1 MKKTLKPR
9 KFLLLTFVLFF
20 CLFSFFENAAA
31 ELIPMNWEKIRLS
44 LDCDGQTLKIDALTS
59 LNIPSVCN
67 EWMVEDAGYSEKQL
81 RKFLSVASPGHET
94 IDVYPTPFRDII
106 LYDDVSGISADSS
119 EGSFSVSYPTLL
131 NKYGGATSATK
142 IFFSSFEQE
151 NHSVPSLA
159 NINYQEA
166 LARIMPLIQASACQ
180 VSTPLLIEA
189 WNAHTLAENAAWHK
203 NLFPKNNYK
212 LDWAGTEEI
221 YKTVFPVYY
230 NNIRLHYG
238 NRKVFGNFV
247 LTGSSIRCTISSDKI
262 LSFRVEDCRFHN
274 PRALSSPQPILSLD
288 AAIESYRQYLSASF
302 EDVQKNKVI
311 DKILLEWL
319 VLKDGR
325 KHPNLYHLIPAWC
338 FYYKYVVDEMD
349 YEYYEVDKIHAL
361 TGEYLSY

>member
-20 CLFSFFENAAA
+20 CLLCFFENAAA

-59 LNIPSVCN
+59 PNVPSVCN

-81 RKFLSVASPGHET
+81 RELLSTCCTDNEILKTNSTPYQGAFLSDSKDRINASAENGLIIFSYT
-94 IDVYPTPFRDII
+94 QDLSVYP
-106 LYDDVSGISADSS
+106 
-119 EGSFSVSYPTLL
+119 
-131 NKYGGATSATK
+131 GGFLHEQK
-142 IFFSSFEQE
+142 IYRAFEQE
-151 NHSVPSLA
+151 NAPVPPLQLFG
-159 NINYQEA
+159 YHDA
-166 LARIMPLIQASACQ
+166 LEKIKPLIQVLKLDVGETFYA
-180 VSTPLLIEA
+180 EA
-189 WNAHTLAENAAWHK
+189 WSKDSLSKVATQYNK
-203 NLFPKNNYK
+203 FSKK
-212 LDWAGTEEI
+212 KIKSDWANDEEL
-221 YKTVFPVYY
+221 YLMKFPVYY
-230 NNIRLHYG
+230 KEIRLHHG
-238 NRKVFGNFV
+238 NRNIHNSLM
-247 LTGSSIRCTISSDKI
+247 LTDAGIRCKIRSDKV
-262 LSFRVEDCRFHN
+262 LSFFVQDCRFHN

-319 VLKDGR
+319 VLKDDR
-325 KHPNLYHLIPAWC
+325 NHPNLYHLIPAWC